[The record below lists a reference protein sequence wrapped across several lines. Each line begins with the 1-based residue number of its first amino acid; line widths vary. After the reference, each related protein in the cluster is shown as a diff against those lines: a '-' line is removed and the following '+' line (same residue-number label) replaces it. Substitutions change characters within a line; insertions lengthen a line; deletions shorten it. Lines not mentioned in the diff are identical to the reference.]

1 MVLVSYLIK
10 RLAPLAI
17 VATLTSGLAT
27 GAAAQSGNFDLELN
41 TFSDVAEGCR
51 LTFVATNS
59 TGIALTKTS
68 YQVAAFDAAG
78 AVSALMVLEF
88 GALPLSKTKV
98 LQFDVPA
105 IKCEA
110 ITRLLVNDQDSCES
124 ATGTHD
130 VCIKSLSASSRVPT
144 IPFGL

>member
-1 MVLVSYLIK
+1 MLVSNRSN
-10 RLAPLAI
+10 RLGVWWIAASIAVAP
-17 VATLTSGLAT
+17 AT
-27 GAAAQSGNFDLELN
+27 GLQAQSGNFDLELN
-41 TFSDVAEGCR
+41 SFSDVAEGCR
-51 LTFVATNS
+51 LTFVATNN

-98 LQFDVPA
+98 VQFDVPA
-105 IKCEA
+105 MKCEA
-110 ITRLLVNDQDSCES
+110 ITRLLVNDQDSCDS
-124 ATGTHD
+124 DAGKHD
-130 VCIKSLSASSRVPT
+130 VCIKSLSASSRVQT

>member
-1 MVLVSYLIK
+1 MISKSSK
-10 RLAPLAI
+10 RDGVFWACVALAVGFA
-17 VATLTSGLAT
+17 A
-27 GAAAQSGNFDLELN
+27 GAEAQSGNFDLELN
-41 TFSDVAEGCR
+41 SFSDVTEGCR
-51 LTFVATNS
+51 LTFVATNN
-59 TGIALTKTS
+59 TGIALMKTS
-68 YQVAAFDAAG
+68 YQVAAFDGAG

-105 IKCEA
+105 MKCEA

-124 ATGTHD
+124 DAGKHD